1 MSFTPP
7 ARNHDR
13 QGAPASAYLIAF
25 VCYGSWLP
33 GQTGAVDRDHS
44 LFGSRWPEA
53 DAAQETHAMNRMK
66 QDTYILD
73 ANRRQVVLKALQ
85 EVCSQRAWVLLA
97 AHVRS
102 NHVHTV
108 VASDNSP
115 EHVMSAFKSYASRA
129 LNRLALDRPDRRR
142 WARHGSTRYLWIS
155 PMISAAIRYVICEQ
169 GAPMAVFEM
178 PAAR

>member
-1 MSFTPP
+1 
-7 ARNHDR
+7 
-13 QGAPASAYLIAF
+13 
-25 VCYGSWLP
+25 
-33 GQTGAVDRDHS
+33 
-44 LFGSRWPEA
+44 
-53 DAAQETHAMNRMK
+53 MK
-66 QDTYILD
+66 QDTYLLD

-85 EVCSQRAWVLLA
+85 EVCSQRVWTLLA

-108 VASDNSP
+108 VAADDSP

-155 PMISAAIRYVICEQ
+155 PMISAAIRYVTCEQ
-169 GAPMAVFEM
+169 GEPMAVFEM
-178 PAAR
+178 PIAR